1 MKGLWIQIIL
11 ITVCWSFA
19 IISITMV
26 DRILKYL
33 YALFNILQVS
43 SSSTLGHFV
52 TIHSI
57 W

>member
-1 MKGLWIQIIL
+1 MFLAVLNVLTALFRIQMKGVWIQVIL

-33 YALFNILQVS
+33 YALFNCLQV
-43 SSSTLGHFV
+43 
-52 TIHSI
+52 
-57 W
+57 